1 MFSGCQ
7 NEGFVLYLYTHFNQ
21 FGIVVCVVAAYD
33 ILYNR
38 LQLEPVQLKGSNGFT
53 GFSTVIAY

>member
-1 MFSGCQ
+1 
-7 NEGFVLYLYTHFNQ
+7 LYLYTHFNQ
-21 FGIVVCVVAAYD
+21 FGIVVGVVAAYD